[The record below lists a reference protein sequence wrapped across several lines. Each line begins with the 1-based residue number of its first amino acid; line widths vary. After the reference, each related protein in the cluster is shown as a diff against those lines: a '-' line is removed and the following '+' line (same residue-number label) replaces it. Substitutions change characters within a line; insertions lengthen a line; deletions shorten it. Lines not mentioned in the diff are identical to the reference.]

1 MWASSNSIQLPSS
14 RALFPLH
21 RVPVPC
27 TSPAY
32 VTDISKIL
40 IITTSIMCDVHMLW
54 FCCWW
59 LWWWCGDD
67 DDAYCNANDDG
78 CRMNNRVDPWK
89 GRWARAT
96 KAWCSW
102 TNGQTIILIISL
114 VIMIIIILI
123 IMNIV
128 IIILLGA
135 PGQTVTP
142 LYWSFTCDEH
152 LQHIFHCSTMLSYFL
167 RASDDKTIRHI
178 DFNIWSIK
186 SVQKLRSPNCTCCLI
201 VNHSY
206 CECEWKILRKVDPTI
221 VPT

>member
-1 MWASSNSIQLPSS
+1 MWASSNSIQPPSS

-114 VIMIIIILI
+114 VNGDHHVHCHNHPAWCSCINGHTIILI
-123 IMNIV
+123 IH
-128 IIILLGA
+128 LWWTSPTYFSLFYHA
-135 PGQTVTP
+135 F
-142 LYWSFTCDEH
+142 LFSTC
-152 LQHIFHCSTMLSYFL
+152 
-167 RASDDKTIRHI
+167 IRRQ
-178 DFNIWSIK
+178 N
-186 SVQKLRSPNCTCCLI
+186 
-201 VNHSY
+201 
-206 CECEWKILRKVDPTI
+206 DPTYWF
-221 VPT
+221 